1 MSIKEVVPNIESL
14 LEAVDA
20 VILGLNENGSE
31 LFKEGKYDQARA
43 LLAKVE
49 SISGFR
55 GKVLCLEDDW
65 KALDVPI
72 IKKHSHPSKKKAASG
87 LSKPL
92 PKGLK
97 TSYEDFC
104 FPILEALD
112 RLGGSGNIQ
121 EVLRIVEEILSGQ
134 LNKYDY
140 QALPSDNNSVRWKNT
155 ASWERYKMVQ
165 EGLLEADSQRG
176 IWEITDAGRD
186 TLKNAKES
194 IDPQRNLFSGK
205 SPS

>member
-1 MSIKEVVPNIESL
+1 M
-14 LEAVDA
+14 
-20 VILGLNENGSE
+20 
-31 LFKEGKYDQARA
+31 
-43 LLAKVE
+43 
-49 SISGFR
+49 
-55 GKVLCLEDDW
+55 
-65 KALDVPI
+65 
-72 IKKHSHPSKKKAASG
+72 
-87 LSKPL
+87 
-92 PKGLK
+92 
-97 TSYEDFC
+97 
-104 FPILEALD
+104 
-112 RLGGSGNIQ
+112 
-121 EVLRIVEEILSGQ
+121 EEILSGQ